1 MQALALKYRPKSF
14 EQLIGQDAVA
24 KSLAHALDS
33 DRLSHA
39 YLFSGLRGSG
49 KTSTARIFAKAL
61 LCDKGPTGK
70 PCEICDNCI
79 MANEGRHI
87 DIIEMDAASHRKIDD
102 IRELIE
108 QTKYH
113 PASARFKIFIIDEV
127 HMLTKEASNALLK
140 TLEEPPSYVKFILAT
155 TDPLKLPVTV
165 LSRTQHFRFKPI
177 AKSSVVAHLEQ
188 ILKTENIAYEEGAL
202 EILARS
208 GSGSLRDTLTLLDQA
223 IIFSRE
229 GITQRAIAD
238 MLGLLDPAKIG
249 EILDVVLRQDRA
261 GAIEIIKEVE
271 NYNAETIIDEMIANL
286 KDKFLRRD
294 AKFSLLMYE
303 RFFRILAGAKSML
316 AISPDNTYAISMM
329 IFMMM
334 EAVNLRE
341 IDELIEVGRSLD
353 RGEASSFAN
362 ERFSTEP
369 NFSGDGNF
377 KVGPSFAAG
386 SRAGIDSRASAS
398 STPNFIA
405 QDSAPNF
412 NQGAE
417 QGTDR
422 ILTPNGAAKAHGGD
436 PNTAAGSVATDKSN
450 GTSSSASKRGGALG
464 NAESAR
470 SLAARN
476 DAKSGAARQST
487 AVVAGAKTAKQDGAS
502 SAIKTGAQNEIY
514 ENFLAK
520 IYDRDYDL
528 GEKFSKC
535 VEFLKFERGTLY
547 LLSRA
552 QGQDRE
558 YLRKG
563 SRAINSVLKSLFG
576 ESAKIK
582 IEQGAPQNGDVPA
595 QSERD
600 QNSARGA
607 TATQS
612 KNFTQGAASESGAD
626 TMRPAN
632 STSRSSVNSAA
643 QNFTESPTSSS
654 VQDNPAA
661 TQAGER
667 DHRNLTGAQE
677 SEQSCAPKINSAANE
692 AQAAKLQTDATRNSE
707 QQNLE
712 KSVADSTTQNS
723 AQRNSTTNSNSQ
735 NSASNSKLQ
744 NSEISAGDDGG
755 EKDDLLRSTDPQ
767 NYAAKPRDTSRS
779 VRAAKAGLAELANG
793 AQDGKE
799 ILISEIN
806 RLFGEPTKITE

>member
-33 DRLSHA
+33 GRLSHA

-61 LCDKGPTGK
+61 LCDKGPAGK
-70 PCEICDNCI
+70 PCEICDNCVI
-79 MANEGRHI
+79 ANEGRHI

-177 AKSSVVAHLEQ
+177 AKSAVVAHLEQ
-188 ILKTENIAYEEGAL
+188 ILKTEKIAYEEGAL

-229 GITQRAIAD
+229 GITQHAIAD
-238 MLGLLDPAKIG
+238 MLGLLDPVKIG

-353 RGEASSFAN
+353 QGE
-362 ERFSTEP
+362 
-369 NFSGDGNF
+369 GY
-377 KVGPSFAAG
+377 PSA
-386 SRAGIDSRASAS
+386 
-398 STPNFIA
+398 STPNLNA
-405 QDSAPNF
+405 QSSAPNF
-412 NQGAE
+412 RSNSNQSANFAPNSEPGGAAFAPSE
-417 QGTDR
+417 ANGATSGVPSFTASAKRPANSAQ
-422 ILTPNGAAKAHGGD
+422 NFGAAKQSPDAGGKIK
-436 PNTAAGSVATDKSN
+436 PNAGSDAQAQNSN
-450 GTSSSASKRGGALG
+450 SS
-464 NAESAR
+464 
-470 SLAARN
+470 
-476 DAKSGAARQST
+476 
-487 AVVAGAKTAKQDGAS
+487 V
-502 SAIKTGAQNEIY
+502 KTGAQNEIY

-535 VEFLKFERGTLY
+535 VEFLKLERGTLY

-582 IEQGAPQNGDVPA
+582 IEQGAPQKQENSA
-595 QSERD
+595 
-600 QNSARGA
+600 QNSAE
-607 TATQS
+607 
-612 KNFTQGAASESGAD
+612 NF
-626 TMRPAN
+626 
-632 STSRSSVNSAA
+632 
-643 QNFTESPTSSS
+643 
-654 VQDNPAA
+654 
-661 TQAGER
+661 
-667 DHRNLTGAQE
+667 
-677 SEQSCAPKINSAANE
+677 APSNVDSAANGK
-692 AQAAKLQTDATRNSE
+692 AKDGAGSAAKPLENSSDTTSGAQNSDSGASKTANSE
-707 QQNLE
+707 QNE
-712 KSVADSTTQNS
+712 ISNGGENSKKNS
-723 AQRNSTTNSNSQ
+723 APKVAKPKENGD
-735 NSASNSKLQ
+735 
-744 NSEISAGDDGG
+744 NSES
-755 EKDDLLRSTDPQ
+755 EKQPPKDDLLRSTDPQ
-767 NYAAKPRDTSRS
+767 NYAAKPRDTSKS

-799 ILISEIN
+799 ILISEMN

>member
-33 DRLSHA
+33 GRLSHA

-70 PCEICDNCI
+70 PCEICDNCV

-177 AKSSVVAHLEQ
+177 AKSAVVAHLAQ

-353 RGEASSFAN
+353 QGIGAMGSFAN
-362 ERFSTEP
+362 DRFSAEP

-377 KVGPSFAAG
+377 KVDPSFAAG
-386 SRAGIDSRASAS
+386 SRADIDSRASAS

-436 PNTAAGSVATDKSN
+436 PNTVAGSVATDKSN
-450 GTSSSASKRGGALG
+450 GTSSDASKRSDTPGT
-464 NAESAR
+464 AESER

-487 AVVAGAKTAKQDGAS
+487 AVVAGAKMAKQDGAS
-502 SAIKTGAQNEIY
+502 SATETGAQNEIY

-576 ESAKIK
+576 ESAVIK
-582 IEQGAPQNGDVPA
+582 IEQSAPQNGDVPA

-600 QNSARGA
+600 RNSAHGA

-612 KNFTQGAASESGAD
+612 KNFTQGAASESGTD

-632 STSRSSVNSAA
+632 STSQSPVNSAS

-654 VQDNPAA
+654 MQENPAA
-661 TQAGER
+661 TQAGV
-667 DHRNLTGAQE
+667 QE
-677 SEQSCAPKINSAANE
+677 SEQSCAPQINSAANE
-692 AQAAKLQTDATRNSE
+692 AQAAKLQTDVTRNSE
-707 QQNLE
+707 QQNL
-712 KSVADSTTQNS
+712 KNSATQNS
-723 AQRNSTTNSNSQ
+723 EQRNSATNSNS
-735 NSASNSKLQ
+735 Q

-767 NYAAKPRDTSRS
+767 NYAAKPRDTSKS
-779 VRAAKAGLAELANG
+779 VCAAKAGLAELAND

-799 ILISEIN
+799 ILISEMN

>member
-33 DRLSHA
+33 GRLSHA

-70 PCEICDNCI
+70 PCEICDNCV

-177 AKSSVVAHLEQ
+177 AKSAVVAHLEQ

-353 RGEASSFAN
+353 QGESY
-362 ERFSTEP
+362 
-369 NFSGDGNF
+369 
-377 KVGPSFAAG
+377 
-386 SRAGIDSRASAS
+386 ASAS
-398 STPNFIA
+398 APNLNAQSSVPNFRA
-405 QDSAPNF
+405 NSNQSVAFAPNSEPG
-412 NQGAE
+412 GAAFAPSD
-417 QGTDR
+417 QSSATSGVPSFTASAKR
-422 ILTPNGAAKAHGGD
+422 PVNTAQNSGAGGAAKQSPDAGGEIKRG
-436 PNTAAGSVATDKSN
+436 AAAQAQN
-450 GTSSSASKRGGALG
+450 SSSY
-464 NAESAR
+464 
-470 SLAARN
+470 
-476 DAKSGAARQST
+476 
-487 AVVAGAKTAKQDGAS
+487 V
-502 SAIKTGAQNEIY
+502 KTGVQNEIY

-535 VEFLKFERGTLY
+535 IEFLKFERGTLY

-576 ESAKIK
+576 ESSAIK
-582 IEQGAPQNGDVPA
+582 IEQGAPQKQENFAPSGAENSTPS
-595 QSERD
+595 SED
-600 QNSARGA
+600 SAEKGKAKGATSSAEKPLENSSSTTSGAQNSKASASR
-607 TATQS
+607 TA
-612 KNFTQGAASESGAD
+612 
-626 TMRPAN
+626 
-632 STSRSSVNSAA
+632 
-643 QNFTESPTSSS
+643 
-654 VQDNPAA
+654 
-661 TQAGER
+661 
-667 DHRNLTGAQE
+667 
-677 SEQSCAPKINSAANE
+677 
-692 AQAAKLQTDATRNSE
+692 NSE
-707 QQNLE
+707 QDE
-712 KSVADSTTQNS
+712 I
-723 AQRNSTTNSNSQ
+723 SNGGE
-735 NSASNSKLQ
+735 
-744 NSEISAGDDGG
+744 NSEENFAPKEAKTQKNGASSEG
-755 EKDDLLRSTDPQ
+755 EKQPPKDDLLRSTDPQ
-767 NYAAKPRDTSRS
+767 NYAAKPRDTSKS

-799 ILISEIN
+799 ILISEMN

>member
-33 DRLSHA
+33 GRLSHA

-70 PCEICDNCI
+70 PCELCDNCV

-177 AKSSVVAHLEQ
+177 AKSAVVAHLEQ

-229 GITQRAIAD
+229 GITERAIAD

-353 RGEASSFAN
+353 QGE
-362 ERFSTEP
+362 
-369 NFSGDGNF
+369 GY
-377 KVGPSFAAG
+377 PS
-386 SRAGIDSRASAS
+386 ASA
-398 STPNFIA
+398 PNLNA
-405 QDSAPNF
+405 QNSAPNF
-412 NQGAE
+412 RSNFNQSATFVPNSEPDGATFTSSD
-417 QGTDR
+417 QGSATSEVPSFTASAKR
-422 ILTPNGAAKAHGGD
+422 PASPAQNFGAAKQSTDASD
-436 PNTAAGSVATDKSN
+436 EIKPNAGSDAQTKN
-450 GTSSSASKRGGALG
+450 SSPSA
-464 NAESAR
+464 
-470 SLAARN
+470 
-476 DAKSGAARQST
+476 
-487 AVVAGAKTAKQDGAS
+487 
-502 SAIKTGAQNEIY
+502 KTGAQNEIY

-582 IEQGAPQNGDVPA
+582 IEQDAPQK
-595 QSERD
+595 
-600 QNSARGA
+600 QNSAENSAENSAPSSVDGVAKDA
-607 TATQS
+607 TSSAEKPLENSSGTTSSAQNS
-612 KNFTQGAASESGAD
+612 DSGASK
-626 TMRPAN
+626 TA
-632 STSRSSVNSAA
+632 
-643 QNFTESPTSSS
+643 
-654 VQDNPAA
+654 
-661 TQAGER
+661 
-667 DHRNLTGAQE
+667 
-677 SEQSCAPKINSAANE
+677 
-692 AQAAKLQTDATRNSE
+692 NSE
-707 QQNLE
+707 QNE
-712 KSVADSTTQNS
+712 ISNGGENSEENS
-723 AQRNSTTNSNSQ
+723 APKAAKPQKNG
-735 NSASNSKLQ
+735 AS
-744 NSEISAGDDGG
+744 G
-755 EKDDLLRSTDPQ
+755 EGEKQPPKDDLLRSTDPQ
-767 NYAAKPRDTSRS
+767 NYAAKLRDTSKS

-799 ILISEIN
+799 ILISEMN

>member
-33 DRLSHA
+33 GRLSHA

-70 PCEICDNCI
+70 PCEVCDNCV

-177 AKSSVVAHLEQ
+177 AKSAVVAHLAQ

-229 GITQRAIAD
+229 GITERAIAD

-353 RGEASSFAN
+353 QGE
-362 ERFSTEP
+362 
-369 NFSGDGNF
+369 GH
-377 KVGPSFAAG
+377 
-386 SRAGIDSRASAS
+386 ASAS
-398 STPNFIA
+398 APNLNA
-405 QDSAPNF
+405 QGSAPNF
-412 NQGAE
+412 RPNSNQSAGFAPNSEPGGATFASSD
-417 QGTDR
+417 QGSATSGVPS
-422 ILTPNGAAKAHGGD
+422 LTTSAKRPASPAQNFGAAKQSPD
-436 PNTAAGSVATDKSN
+436 AGSEIKPSAAAQTKN
-450 GTSSSASKRGGALG
+450 SSPS
-464 NAESAR
+464 
-470 SLAARN
+470 
-476 DAKSGAARQST
+476 
-487 AVVAGAKTAKQDGAS
+487 V
-502 SAIKTGAQNEIY
+502 KTGAQNEIY

-576 ESAKIK
+576 ESAAIK
-582 IEQGAPQNGDVPA
+582 IEQGAPQNGDDPA

-600 QNSARGA
+600 RNSAGGT

-612 KNFTQGAASESGAD
+612 KNSTQGATSESSAN
-626 TMRPAN
+626 TARPRN
-632 STSRSSVNSAA
+632 STSQSPVNSAS

-654 VQDNPAA
+654 MQGNPES
-661 TQAGER
+661 TQTGEQ
-667 DHRNLTGAQE
+667 DHRNLTGVQE
-677 SEQSCAPKINSAANE
+677 SEQSCAPQINSAANE
-692 AQAAKLQTDATRNSE
+692 AQAAKLQTDAARNSE
-707 QQNLE
+707 QQNS
-712 KSVADSTTQNS
+712 KNSTTQNS
-723 AQRNSTTNSNSQ
+723 AQRNSATNSNSQ

-744 NSEISAGDDGG
+744 NSEISSGDDGG

-767 NYAAKPRDTSRS
+767 NYAAKPRDTSKS

-799 ILISEIN
+799 ILISEMN

>member
-33 DRLSHA
+33 GRLSHA

-70 PCEICDNCI
+70 PCEICDNCV

-177 AKSSVVAHLEQ
+177 AKSAVVAHLEQ

-229 GITQRAIAD
+229 GITERAIAD

-249 EILDVVLRQDRA
+249 EILDVVLHQDRA

-353 RGEASSFAN
+353 QGE
-362 ERFSTEP
+362 
-369 NFSGDGNF
+369 GY
-377 KVGPSFAAG
+377 
-386 SRAGIDSRASAS
+386 ASAS
-398 STPNFIA
+398 APNLNA
-405 QDSAPNF
+405 QSSALNFRSNSKQSATFAPNSEPGGATFASSEADSATSGVPSF
-412 NQGAE
+412 
-417 QGTDR
+417 
-422 ILTPNGAAKAHGGD
+422 
-436 PNTAAGSVATDKSN
+436 TASTKRLVSSVQN
-450 GTSSSASKRGGALG
+450 
-464 NAESAR
+464 
-470 SLAARN
+470 
-476 DAKSGAARQST
+476 SG
-487 AVVAGAKTAKQDGAS
+487 TAKQSSDAGGEIKLGAGLAQTQNS
-502 SAIKTGAQNEIY
+502 SSSVKTGAQNEIY

-535 VEFLKFERGTLY
+535 VEFLKFERSTLY

-576 ESAKIK
+576 EGAAIK
-582 IEQGAPQNGDVPA
+582 IEQSAPQNGDDPT

-600 QNSARGA
+600 RNSAGGT

-612 KNFTQGAASESGAD
+612 KDSTQGATSESSAD
-626 TMRPAN
+626 TARPAN
-632 STSRSSVNSAA
+632 STSQSPANSTA

-654 VQDNPAA
+654 VQENPKS
-661 TQAGER
+661 TQAGEQ

-677 SEQSCAPKINSAANE
+677 GEQSCAPQINSAANE
-692 AQAAKLQTDATRNSE
+692 AQAAKLQTDAGRNSE
-707 QQNLE
+707 QQNS
-712 KSVADSTTQNS
+712 KNSTTQNS
-723 AQRNSTTNSNSQ
+723 AQRNSAQRNSAQRNSATNSNSQ

-744 NSEISAGDDGG
+744 NSEISSGDDGG

-767 NYAAKPRDTSRS
+767 NYAAKPRDTSKS

-799 ILISEIN
+799 ILISEMN

>member
-24 KSLAHALDS
+24 TSLAHALDS
-33 DRLSHA
+33 GRLSHA

-70 PCEICDNCI
+70 PCEICDNCV

-177 AKSSVVAHLEQ
+177 AKSAVVAHLEQ

-229 GITQRAIAD
+229 GITERAIAD
-238 MLGLLDPAKIG
+238 MLGLLNPAKIG

-341 IDELIEVGRSLD
+341 IDELIEVGKSLD
-353 RGEASSFAN
+353 QGE
-362 ERFSTEP
+362 
-369 NFSGDGNF
+369 GY
-377 KVGPSFAAG
+377 PS
-386 SRAGIDSRASAS
+386 ASA
-398 STPNFIA
+398 PNLNA
-405 QDSAPNF
+405 QNSAPNF
-412 NQGAE
+412 RSNSKQSANFAPNSEPDGATFTSSDQGSATS
-417 QGTDR
+417 GVPSFTASAKR
-422 ILTPNGAAKAHGGD
+422 PANSGAGGAAKQSHDANDEIKPG
-436 PNTAAGSVATDKSN
+436 AGVAQAQNSSYSV
-450 GTSSSASKRGGALG
+450 
-464 NAESAR
+464 
-470 SLAARN
+470 
-476 DAKSGAARQST
+476 
-487 AVVAGAKTAKQDGAS
+487 
-502 SAIKTGAQNEIY
+502 KTGAQNEIY

-535 VEFLKFERGTLY
+535 VEFLKIERGTLY

-576 ESAKIK
+576 ESASIK
-582 IEQGAPQNGDVPA
+582 IEQGAPQKQENFAPSGA
-595 QSERD
+595 E
-600 QNSARGA
+600 NSAPS
-607 TATQS
+607 S
-612 KNFTQGAASESGAD
+612 KD
-626 TMRPAN
+626 
-632 STSRSSVNSAA
+632 
-643 QNFTESPTSSS
+643 
-654 VQDNPAA
+654 
-661 TQAGER
+661 
-667 DHRNLTGAQE
+667 
-677 SEQSCAPKINSAANE
+677 SAANGKAKDGAGSATKPLE
-692 AQAAKLQTDATRNSE
+692 NSSDTTSGAQNSEVGASGAANSE
-707 QQNLE
+707 QDEISNGGE
-712 KSVADSTTQNS
+712 NSEDNS
-723 AQRNSTTNSNSQ
+723 APKAAKPQKNG
-735 NSASNSKLQ
+735 AS
-744 NSEISAGDDGG
+744 G
-755 EKDDLLRSTDPQ
+755 EGEKQPPKDDLLRSTDPQ
-767 NYAAKPRDTSRS
+767 NYAAKPRDTSKS

-799 ILISEIN
+799 ILISEMN

>member
-33 DRLSHA
+33 GRLSHA

-70 PCEICDNCI
+70 PCEVCDNCV

-177 AKSSVVAHLEQ
+177 AKSAVVAHLEQ

-353 RGEASSFAN
+353 QGE
-362 ERFSTEP
+362 
-369 NFSGDGNF
+369 GY
-377 KVGPSFAAG
+377 
-386 SRAGIDSRASAS
+386 ASAS
-398 STPNFIA
+398 APNLNA
-405 QDSAPNF
+405 QSSAPNF
-412 NQGAE
+412 RSNSNQSANFVSNSEPDGAAFAPSNQGSATSGVPSFTASAKRPASPA
-417 QGTDR
+417 Q
-422 ILTPNGAAKAHGGD
+422 NFGAAKQSPDAGGEIK
-436 PNTAAGSVATDKSN
+436 PSAPAQAQNSN
-450 GTSSSASKRGGALG
+450 SSAK
-464 NAESAR
+464 
-470 SLAARN
+470 
-476 DAKSGAARQST
+476 
-487 AVVAGAKTAKQDGAS
+487 AS
-502 SAIKTGAQNEIY
+502 AQNEIY

-582 IEQGAPQNGDVPA
+582 IEQSAPQK
-595 QSERD
+595 
-600 QNSARGA
+600 QNSAQNSAENSAPSSVDSAAKDGA
-607 TATQS
+607 GSAEKPLENSSDTT
-612 KNFTQGAASESGAD
+612 SGAQ
-626 TMRPAN
+626 N
-632 STSRSSVNSAA
+632 SETGAINA
-643 QNFTESPTSSS
+643 ESS
-654 VQDNPAA
+654 VQDEISNGGENSEENSAPKAA
-661 TQAGER
+661 KPQK
-667 DHRNLTGAQE
+667 NGASGE
-677 SEQSCAPKINSAANE
+677 SEKQPP
-692 AQAAKLQTDATRNSE
+692 
-707 QQNLE
+707 
-712 KSVADSTTQNS
+712 
-723 AQRNSTTNSNSQ
+723 
-735 NSASNSKLQ
+735 
-744 NSEISAGDDGG
+744 
-755 EKDDLLRSTDPQ
+755 KDDLLRSTDPQ
-767 NYAAKPRDTSRS
+767 NYAAKLRDTSKS

-799 ILISEIN
+799 ILISEMN

>member
-24 KSLAHALDS
+24 TSLAHALDS
-33 DRLSHA
+33 GRLSHA

-70 PCEICDNCI
+70 PCEICDNCV

-177 AKSSVVAHLEQ
+177 AKSAVVAHLAQ

-353 RGEASSFAN
+353 QGEGYAF
-362 ERFSTEP
+362 
-369 NFSGDGNF
+369 
-377 KVGPSFAAG
+377 
-386 SRAGIDSRASAS
+386 ASA
-398 STPNFIA
+398 PNLNA
-405 QDSAPNF
+405 QSSAPNF
-412 NQGAE
+412 RSNSNQSASFAPNSEPDSTAFVPSDRGSATSGVPSFTASAKRPASSAQNSGA
-417 QGTDR
+417 G
-422 ILTPNGAAKAHGGD
+422 GAAKQSPDAGGEIK
-436 PNTAAGSVATDKSN
+436 PCAAAQAQNSN
-450 GTSSSASKRGGALG
+450 SF
-464 NAESAR
+464 
-470 SLAARN
+470 
-476 DAKSGAARQST
+476 
-487 AVVAGAKTAKQDGAS
+487 
-502 SAIKTGAQNEIY
+502 IKTGAQNEIY

-535 VEFLKFERGTLY
+535 VEFLKLERGTLY
-547 LLSRA
+547 LLSHA

-576 ESAKIK
+576 ESAAIK
-582 IEQGAPQNGDVPA
+582 IEQGTPQNGDDPT

-600 QNSARGA
+600 RNSARDV

-626 TMRPAN
+626 TARPRNSTSQSPAN
-632 STSRSSVNSAA
+632 SAS

-654 VQDNPAA
+654 MQDNPES
-661 TQAGER
+661 TQAGV
-667 DHRNLTGAQE
+667 QE
-677 SEQSCAPKINSAANE
+677 SEQSCAPQINSAANE
-692 AQAAKLQTDATRNSE
+692 AQAAKLQTDAVRNSK
-707 QQNLE
+707 QQNL
-712 KSVADSTTQNS
+712 KNSTMQNS
-723 AQRNSTTNSNSQ
+723 AQRNSATNSNSQ

-744 NSEISAGDDGG
+744 NSEISSGDDGG

-767 NYAAKPRDTSRS
+767 NYAAKPRDASKS
-779 VRAAKAGLAELANG
+779 VRATKAGLAELANG

>member
-33 DRLSHA
+33 GRLSHA

-70 PCEICDNCI
+70 PCEVCDNCV

-177 AKSSVVAHLEQ
+177 AKSAVVAHLEQ

-229 GITQRAIAD
+229 GITQHAIAD
-238 MLGLLDPAKIG
+238 MLGLLDPVKIG

-353 RGEASSFAN
+353 QGE
-362 ERFSTEP
+362 
-369 NFSGDGNF
+369 GY
-377 KVGPSFAAG
+377 
-386 SRAGIDSRASAS
+386 ASAS
-398 STPNFIA
+398 APNLNA
-405 QDSAPNF
+405 QSSAPNF
-412 NQGAE
+412 RSNSNQSAAFAPNSEPDGATFAPSE
-417 QGTDR
+417 AD
-422 ILTPNGAAKAHGGD
+422 
-436 PNTAAGSVATDKSN
+436 SAT
-450 GTSSSASKRGGALG
+450 
-464 NAESAR
+464 
-470 SLAARN
+470 
-476 DAKSGAARQST
+476 SGVPSFT
-487 AVVAGAKTAKQDGAS
+487 AGAKRPANSAQNFGASAAAKQGLDIGSEIKRGAS
-502 SAIKTGAQNEIY
+502 GVAAQNSSPSAKTGAQNEIY

-576 ESAKIK
+576 ESAAIK
-582 IEQGAPQNGDVPA
+582 IEQGAPQNGDDPA

-600 QNSARGA
+600 RNSAGGT

-612 KNFTQGAASESGAD
+612 KNFTQGAASESSAD
-626 TMRPAN
+626 TTRPAN
-632 STSRSSVNSAA
+632 SASQSPVNSAA

-654 VQDNPAA
+654 VQDNPES
-661 TQAGER
+661 TQEGEQ

-677 SEQSCAPKINSAANE
+677 SEQSCAPQINSTADE
-692 AQAAKLQTDATRNSE
+692 AQAAKLQTDAARNSE
-707 QQNLE
+707 RQNLE
-712 KSVADSTTQNS
+712 KSVADSTAQNS
-723 AQRNSTTNSNSQ
+723 AQRNSAMNSNSQ

-767 NYAAKPRDTSRS
+767 NYAAKPRDTSKS
-779 VRAAKAGLAELANG
+779 VRAAKAGLAELAND

-799 ILISEIN
+799 ILISEMN

>member
-14 EQLIGQDAVA
+14 DQLIGQDAVA

-33 DRLSHA
+33 GRLSHA

-61 LCDKGPTGK
+61 LCDKGPAGK
-70 PCEICDNCI
+70 PCEVCDNCV

-177 AKSSVVAHLEQ
+177 AKSAVVAHLEQ

-353 RGEASSFAN
+353 QGE
-362 ERFSTEP
+362 
-369 NFSGDGNF
+369 GY
-377 KVGPSFAAG
+377 PSA
-386 SRAGIDSRASAS
+386 
-398 STPNFIA
+398 STPNLNA
-405 QDSAPNF
+405 QSSAPNF
-412 NQGAE
+412 RSNSNQSTAFAPSEANSATSGVPSFTASAKRPASPA
-417 QGTDR
+417 Q
-422 ILTPNGAAKAHGGD
+422 NSGAAKQGPDASGEIK
-436 PNTAAGSVATDKSN
+436 PSAAAQTKNSSPSV
-450 GTSSSASKRGGALG
+450 
-464 NAESAR
+464 
-470 SLAARN
+470 
-476 DAKSGAARQST
+476 
-487 AVVAGAKTAKQDGAS
+487 
-502 SAIKTGAQNEIY
+502 KTGAQNEIY

-576 ESAKIK
+576 ESAAIK
-582 IEQGAPQNGDVPA
+582 IEQGAPQKQENFTPSGAENSAPS
-595 QSERD
+595 SED
-600 QNSARGA
+600 SAEKGKAKDATSSAEKPLENSSVTTSGAQNSEVGA
-607 TATQS
+607 SRA
-612 KNFTQGAASESGAD
+612 
-626 TMRPAN
+626 AN
-632 STSRSSVNSAA
+632 STQDEISNDGKNSEENSA
-643 QNFTESPTSSS
+643 PK
-654 VQDNPAA
+654 AA
-661 TQAGER
+661 KSKK
-667 DHRNLTGAQE
+667 NGASGE
-677 SEQSCAPKINSAANE
+677 SEKQPP
-692 AQAAKLQTDATRNSE
+692 
-707 QQNLE
+707 
-712 KSVADSTTQNS
+712 
-723 AQRNSTTNSNSQ
+723 
-735 NSASNSKLQ
+735 
-744 NSEISAGDDGG
+744 
-755 EKDDLLRSTDPQ
+755 KDDLLRSTDPQ
-767 NYAAKPRDTSRS
+767 NYAAKPRDTSKS
-779 VRAAKAGLAELANG
+779 VRTAKAGLAELANG

-799 ILISEIN
+799 ILISEMN

>member
-33 DRLSHA
+33 GRLSHA

-70 PCEICDNCI
+70 PCEVCDNCV

-177 AKSSVVAHLEQ
+177 AKSAVVAHLEQ

-229 GITQRAIAD
+229 GITERAIAD

-353 RGEASSFAN
+353 QGE
-362 ERFSTEP
+362 
-369 NFSGDGNF
+369 DY
-377 KVGPSFAAG
+377 
-386 SRAGIDSRASAS
+386 ASAS
-398 STPNFIA
+398 TPNLNA
-405 QDSAPNF
+405 QSSAPNF
-412 NQGAE
+412 RSNSNQSASFA
-417 QGTDR
+417 
-422 ILTPNGAAKAHGGD
+422 PNSEPGGAAFA
-436 PNTAAGSVATDKSN
+436 PSEANSAT
-450 GTSSSASKRGGALG
+450 
-464 NAESAR
+464 
-470 SLAARN
+470 
-476 DAKSGAARQST
+476 SGVPSFT
-487 AVVAGAKTAKQDGAS
+487 AGAKRPAS
-502 SAIKTGAQNEIY
+502 SVQNFGATKQSPDASSEIKPGATAQAQNSSSSVKTGAQNEIY

-576 ESAKIK
+576 EGAAIK
-582 IEQGAPQNGDVPA
+582 IEQGTLQNGDDPA

-612 KNFTQGAASESGAD
+612 KNSTQGAAFESGAD
-626 TMRPAN
+626 TARPRN
-632 STSRSSVNSAA
+632 STSQSPANPTA
-643 QNFTESPTSSS
+643 QNFTESSALSS
-654 VQDNPAA
+654 VQENPES
-661 TQAGER
+661 TQ
-667 DHRNLTGAQE
+667 TG
-677 SEQSCAPKINSAANE
+677 EQSCAPQINSAVDE
-692 AQAAKLQTDATRNSE
+692 AEAAKLQTDTARNSE

-712 KSVADSTTQNS
+712 KSVADSTAQNS
-723 AQRNSTTNSNSQ
+723 AERNSAMNSNSQ

-744 NSEISAGDDGG
+744 NSKISTGNGDG

-767 NYAAKPRDTSRS
+767 NYAAKPRDTSKS

-799 ILISEIN
+799 ILISEMN

>member
-33 DRLSHA
+33 GRLSHA

-70 PCEICDNCI
+70 PCEICDNCV

-177 AKSSVVAHLEQ
+177 AKSAVVAHLEQ

-229 GITQRAIAD
+229 GITERAIAD

-316 AISPDNTYAISMM
+316 AISPDNTYAISMI

-353 RGEASSFAN
+353 QGE
-362 ERFSTEP
+362 
-369 NFSGDGNF
+369 GY
-377 KVGPSFAAG
+377 PS
-386 SRAGIDSRASAS
+386 ASA
-398 STPNFIA
+398 PNLNA
-405 QDSAPNF
+405 QSSAPNF
-412 NQGAE
+412 RSNSNQSATFAPNSEPGGAAFASSNQG
-417 QGTDR
+417 
-422 ILTPNGAAKAHGGD
+422 
-436 PNTAAGSVATDKSN
+436 SAT
-450 GTSSSASKRGGALG
+450 
-464 NAESAR
+464 
-470 SLAARN
+470 
-476 DAKSGAARQST
+476 SGVPSFT
-487 AVVAGAKTAKQDGAS
+487 AGAKRPASSVQNSSAGGTAKQSPDAS
-502 SAIKTGAQNEIY
+502 SEIKPGATAQAQNSNSSAQTSAQNEIY

-576 ESAKIK
+576 ESAAIK
-582 IEQGAPQNGDVPA
+582 IEQGAPQNGDDPA
-595 QSERD
+595 QSKRD
-600 QNSARGA
+600 RNSARGA

-612 KNFTQGAASESGAD
+612 KNSTKGATFESGAD

-632 STSRSSVNSAA
+632 STSQSPANSMA
-643 QNFTESPTSSS
+643 QNFTESSISSS
-654 VQDNPAA
+654 VQDNPES
-661 TQAGER
+661 TQA
-667 DHRNLTGAQE
+667 
-677 SEQSCAPKINSAANE
+677 SKQSCAPQINSAADE
-692 AQAAKLQTDATRNSE
+692 AQAAKLQTDAARNSE
-707 QQNLE
+707 RQNLE
-712 KSVADSTTQNS
+712 KSVADSTAQNS
-723 AQRNSTTNSNSQ
+723 AQRNSAMNSNSQ

-744 NSEISAGDDGG
+744 NSEISAEDDGG

-767 NYAAKPRDTSRS
+767 NYAAKPRDTSKS

>member
-33 DRLSHA
+33 SRLSHA

-70 PCEICDNCI
+70 PCEICDNCV

-177 AKSSVVAHLEQ
+177 AKSAVVAHLEQ

-229 GITQRAIAD
+229 GITERAIAD

-271 NYNAETIIDEMIANL
+271 NYNAETIIDETIANL

-353 RGEASSFAN
+353 QGE
-362 ERFSTEP
+362 
-369 NFSGDGNF
+369 GY
-377 KVGPSFAAG
+377 
-386 SRAGIDSRASAS
+386 ASAS
-398 STPNFIA
+398 APNLNA
-405 QDSAPNF
+405 QSSAPNF
-412 NQGAE
+412 RSNSNQSAAFAPNSESG
-417 QGTDR
+417 GTTFAPSEAGSATSGVPSFTTSAKR
-422 ILTPNGAAKAHGGD
+422 PASPAQNFGAAKQSPD
-436 PNTAAGSVATDKSN
+436 AGS
-450 GTSSSASKRGGALG
+450 
-464 NAESAR
+464 EI
-470 SLAARN
+470 
-476 DAKSGAARQST
+476 
-487 AVVAGAKTAKQDGAS
+487 KQGAS
-502 SAIKTGAQNEIY
+502 AAQAQNSNSSVKTGAQNEIY

-582 IEQGAPQNGDVPA
+582 IEQSAPQKQENFAPSGAENSAPSSKDSAAKDAASSAEKPLENSSDTTSGA
-595 QSERD
+595 
-600 QNSARGA
+600 QNSETGA
-607 TATQS
+607 INA
-612 KNFTQGAASESGAD
+612 E
-626 TMRPAN
+626 
-632 STSRSSVNSAA
+632 
-643 QNFTESPTSSS
+643 SS
-654 VQDNPAA
+654 VQDEISNG
-661 TQAGER
+661 GE
-667 DHRNLTGAQE
+667 N
-677 SEQSCAPKINSAANE
+677 SEENSAPK
-692 AQAAKLQTDATRNSE
+692 AAKPQKNGDNSE
-707 QQNLE
+707 GE
-712 KSVADSTTQNS
+712 KQPP
-723 AQRNSTTNSNSQ
+723 
-735 NSASNSKLQ
+735 
-744 NSEISAGDDGG
+744 
-755 EKDDLLRSTDPQ
+755 KDDLLRSTDPQ
-767 NYAAKPRDTSRS
+767 NYAAKPRDTSKS

-799 ILISEIN
+799 ILISEMN

>member
-33 DRLSHA
+33 GRLSHA

-177 AKSSVVAHLEQ
+177 AKSAVVAHLEQ

-229 GITQRAIAD
+229 GITERAIAD
-238 MLGLLDPAKIG
+238 MLGLLNPAKIG

-341 IDELIEVGRSLD
+341 IDELIEVGKSLD
-353 RGEASSFAN
+353 QGE
-362 ERFSTEP
+362 
-369 NFSGDGNF
+369 GY
-377 KVGPSFAAG
+377 PS
-386 SRAGIDSRASAS
+386 ASA
-398 STPNFIA
+398 PNLNA
-405 QDSAPNF
+405 QNSAPNF
-412 NQGAE
+412 RSNSKQSANFAPNSEPDGATFTSSDQGSATS
-417 QGTDR
+417 GVPSFTASAKR
-422 ILTPNGAAKAHGGD
+422 PANSGAGGAAKQSHDANDEIKPG
-436 PNTAAGSVATDKSN
+436 AGVAQAQNSSYSV
-450 GTSSSASKRGGALG
+450 
-464 NAESAR
+464 
-470 SLAARN
+470 
-476 DAKSGAARQST
+476 
-487 AVVAGAKTAKQDGAS
+487 
-502 SAIKTGAQNEIY
+502 KTGAQNEIY

-535 VEFLKFERGTLY
+535 VEFLKIERGTLY

-576 ESAKIK
+576 ESASIK
-582 IEQGAPQNGDVPA
+582 IEQGAPQKQENFAPSGA
-595 QSERD
+595 E
-600 QNSARGA
+600 NSAPS
-607 TATQS
+607 S
-612 KNFTQGAASESGAD
+612 KD
-626 TMRPAN
+626 
-632 STSRSSVNSAA
+632 
-643 QNFTESPTSSS
+643 
-654 VQDNPAA
+654 
-661 TQAGER
+661 
-667 DHRNLTGAQE
+667 
-677 SEQSCAPKINSAANE
+677 SAANGKAKDGAGSATKPLE
-692 AQAAKLQTDATRNSE
+692 NSSDTTSGAQNSEVGASGAANSE
-707 QQNLE
+707 QDEISNGGE
-712 KSVADSTTQNS
+712 NSEDNS
-723 AQRNSTTNSNSQ
+723 APKAAKPQKNG
-735 NSASNSKLQ
+735 AS
-744 NSEISAGDDGG
+744 G
-755 EKDDLLRSTDPQ
+755 EGEKQPPKDDLLRSTDPQ
-767 NYAAKPRDTSRS
+767 NYAAKPRDTSKS

-799 ILISEIN
+799 ILISEMN

>member
-33 DRLSHA
+33 GRLSHA

-61 LCDKGPTGK
+61 LCDEGPTGK
-70 PCEICDNCI
+70 PCEICDNCV

-177 AKSSVVAHLEQ
+177 AKSAVVAHLEQ

-238 MLGLLDPAKIG
+238 MLGLLDPTKIG

-316 AISPDNTYAISMM
+316 AIGPDNTYAISMM

-353 RGEASSFAN
+353 QGE
-362 ERFSTEP
+362 
-369 NFSGDGNF
+369 GY
-377 KVGPSFAAG
+377 PS
-386 SRAGIDSRASAS
+386 ASA
-398 STPNFIA
+398 PNLNA
-405 QDSAPNF
+405 QSSAPNF
-412 NQGAE
+412 RSNSNQSATFAPNSEPGGATFSPSG
-417 QGTDR
+417 Q
-422 ILTPNGAAKAHGGD
+422 
-436 PNTAAGSVATDKSN
+436 
-450 GTSSSASKRGGALG
+450 SSAT
-464 NAESAR
+464 
-470 SLAARN
+470 
-476 DAKSGAARQST
+476 SGVPSFT
-487 AVVAGAKTAKQDGAS
+487 AGAKRPASSVQNSSAGGTAKQSPDAS
-502 SAIKTGAQNEIY
+502 SEIKPGATAQAQNSNSSIKTGAQNEIY

-535 VEFLKFERGTLY
+535 VEFLKFECGTLY

-582 IEQGAPQNGDVPA
+582 IEQSAPQNGDDPA
-595 QSERD
+595 QSKRD
-600 QNSARGA
+600 RNSARGA

-612 KNFTQGAASESGAD
+612 KNSTKGATSESGAD
-626 TMRPAN
+626 TARPRN
-632 STSRSSVNSAA
+632 STSQSHVNSAS
-643 QNFTESPTSSS
+643 QNFTESSISSS
-654 VQDNPAA
+654 VQENPES
-661 TQAGER
+661 TQASEQ
-667 DHRNLTGAQE
+667 DHRNLTGAQA
-677 SEQSCAPKINSAANE
+677 SEQSCAPQINSAADE
-692 AQAAKLQTDATRNSE
+692 AQAAKLQTDAARNSE
-707 QQNLE
+707 RQNLE
-712 KSVADSTTQNS
+712 KSVADSTAQNS
-723 AQRNSTTNSNSQ
+723 AERNSAMNSNSQ

-744 NSEISAGDDGG
+744 NSEISTGDDGG

-767 NYAAKPRDTSRS
+767 NYAAKPRDTSKS

>member
-24 KSLAHALDS
+24 TSLAHALDS
-33 DRLSHA
+33 GRLSHA

-70 PCEICDNCI
+70 PCEICDNCV

-177 AKSSVVAHLEQ
+177 AKSAVVAHLAQ

-261 GAIEIIKEVE
+261 GAIEIIKEIE

-303 RFFRILAGAKSML
+303 RFFRILAGAKNML

-353 RGEASSFAN
+353 QGE
-362 ERFSTEP
+362 
-369 NFSGDGNF
+369 GY
-377 KVGPSFAAG
+377 
-386 SRAGIDSRASAS
+386 ASAS
-398 STPNFIA
+398 APNLNA
-405 QDSAPNF
+405 QSYAPNF
-412 NQGAE
+412 RSNSNQSAAFAPNNEPGGATFAPSNQGSATS
-417 QGTDR
+417 GV
-422 ILTPNGAAKAHGGD
+422 PNFTAGAKRPANSAQNFGAAKQSPDAGGEIKRGASGV
-436 PNTAAGSVATDKSN
+436 AAQN
-450 GTSSSASKRGGALG
+450 SSSS
-464 NAESAR
+464 
-470 SLAARN
+470 
-476 DAKSGAARQST
+476 
-487 AVVAGAKTAKQDGAS
+487 V
-502 SAIKTGAQNEIY
+502 KTGAQNEIY
-514 ENFLAK
+514 ENFLTK

-582 IEQGAPQNGDVPA
+582 IEQDAPQK
-595 QSERD
+595 
-600 QNSARGA
+600 QNSAENSAENSAPSSVDSAAKDGA
-607 TATQS
+607 GSAEKPLENSSDAQNS
-612 KNFTQGAASESGAD
+612 DSGASK
-626 TMRPAN
+626 TA
-632 STSRSSVNSAA
+632 
-643 QNFTESPTSSS
+643 
-654 VQDNPAA
+654 
-661 TQAGER
+661 
-667 DHRNLTGAQE
+667 
-677 SEQSCAPKINSAANE
+677 
-692 AQAAKLQTDATRNSE
+692 NSE
-707 QQNLE
+707 QNE
-712 KSVADSTTQNS
+712 ISSGGENSEENS
-723 AQRNSTTNSNSQ
+723 APKAAKPQKNG
-735 NSASNSKLQ
+735 AS
-744 NSEISAGDDGG
+744 G
-755 EKDDLLRSTDPQ
+755 EGEKQPPKDDLLRSTDPQ
-767 NYAAKPRDTSRS
+767 NYAAKLRDTSKS

-799 ILISEIN
+799 ILISEMN

>member
-14 EQLIGQDAVA
+14 EQLIGQDAIA
-24 KSLAHALDS
+24 TSLAHALDS
-33 DRLSHA
+33 GRLSHA

-61 LCDKGPTGK
+61 LCDEGPTGK
-70 PCEICDNCI
+70 PCEVCDNCV

-177 AKSSVVAHLEQ
+177 AKSAVVAHLEQ

-229 GITQRAIAD
+229 GITQHAIAD
-238 MLGLLDPAKIG
+238 MLGLLDPVKIG

-316 AISPDNTYAISMM
+316 AISPDNTYTISMM

-353 RGEASSFAN
+353 QGE
-362 ERFSTEP
+362 
-369 NFSGDGNF
+369 GY
-377 KVGPSFAAG
+377 
-386 SRAGIDSRASAS
+386 ASAS
-398 STPNFIA
+398 APNLNA
-405 QDSAPNF
+405 QSSAPNF
-412 NQGAE
+412 RSNSNQSASFAPNNEPGGAAFAPSD
-417 QGTDR
+417 QSSATSGAPSFTASAKR
-422 ILTPNGAAKAHGGD
+422 PASSAQNSGAAKQSPDAGGEIKPD
-436 PNTAAGSVATDKSN
+436 AAAQAQNSN
-450 GTSSSASKRGGALG
+450 SSGQTS
-464 NAESAR
+464 
-470 SLAARN
+470 
-476 DAKSGAARQST
+476 
-487 AVVAGAKTAKQDGAS
+487 
-502 SAIKTGAQNEIY
+502 AQNEIY

-576 ESAKIK
+576 ENAKIK
-582 IEQGAPQNGDVPA
+582 IEQSAPQNGDDPA
-595 QSERD
+595 QSKRD
-600 QNSARGA
+600 RNSTRGA

-612 KNFTQGAASESGAD
+612 KNSTKGAASESGAD
-626 TMRPAN
+626 TARPAN
-632 STSRSSVNSAA
+632 STSQSPVNSAS

-654 VQDNPAA
+654 MQDNPES
-661 TQAGER
+661 TQAGE
-667 DHRNLTGAQE
+667 QE
-677 SEQSCAPKINSAANE
+677 SEQSCAPQINSAANE
-692 AQAAKLQTDATRNSE
+692 AQAAKLQTDAARNSK

-712 KSVADSTTQNS
+712 KSVADSTAQNS

-735 NSASNSKLQ
+735 NFASNSKLQ
-744 NSEISAGDDGG
+744 NSEISAGDDDGG
-755 EKDDLLRSTDPQ
+755 KDDLLRSTDPQ
-767 NYAAKPRDTSRS
+767 NYAAKPRDTSKS

>member
-33 DRLSHA
+33 GRLSHA

-70 PCEICDNCI
+70 PCEICDNCV

-177 AKSSVVAHLEQ
+177 AKSAVVAHLAQ
-188 ILKTENIAYEEGAL
+188 ILKTEDIAYEEGAL

-294 AKFSLLMYE
+294 AKFNLLMYE

-353 RGEASSFAN
+353 QGE
-362 ERFSTEP
+362 
-369 NFSGDGNF
+369 GY
-377 KVGPSFAAG
+377 
-386 SRAGIDSRASAS
+386 ASAS
-398 STPNFIA
+398 APNLNA
-405 QDSAPNF
+405 QNSAPNF
-412 NQGAE
+412 RSNSKQSAAFASNSEPGGAAFAPSDQGSATSGVPSFTASAKRPASPA
-417 QGTDR
+417 Q
-422 ILTPNGAAKAHGGD
+422 NFGAAKQSPDAGGEIK
-436 PNTAAGSVATDKSN
+436 PSAAAQAQNSN
-450 GTSSSASKRGGALG
+450 SSAK
-464 NAESAR
+464 
-470 SLAARN
+470 
-476 DAKSGAARQST
+476 
-487 AVVAGAKTAKQDGAS
+487 AS
-502 SAIKTGAQNEIY
+502 AQNEIY

-582 IEQGAPQNGDVPA
+582 IEQDAPQK
-595 QSERD
+595 
-600 QNSARGA
+600 QNSAENSAENSAPSSVDGVAKDA
-607 TATQS
+607 TSSAEKPLENSSGTTSSAQNS
-612 KNFTQGAASESGAD
+612 DSGASK
-626 TMRPAN
+626 TA
-632 STSRSSVNSAA
+632 
-643 QNFTESPTSSS
+643 
-654 VQDNPAA
+654 
-661 TQAGER
+661 
-667 DHRNLTGAQE
+667 
-677 SEQSCAPKINSAANE
+677 
-692 AQAAKLQTDATRNSE
+692 NSE
-707 QQNLE
+707 QNE
-712 KSVADSTTQNS
+712 ISNGGENSEENS
-723 AQRNSTTNSNSQ
+723 APKAAKPQKNG
-735 NSASNSKLQ
+735 AS
-744 NSEISAGDDGG
+744 G
-755 EKDDLLRSTDPQ
+755 EGEKQPPKDDLLRSTDPQ
-767 NYAAKPRDTSRS
+767 NYAAKLRDTSKS

-799 ILISEIN
+799 ILISEMN

>member
-33 DRLSHA
+33 GRLSHA

-61 LCDKGPTGK
+61 LCDEGPTGK
-70 PCEICDNCI
+70 PCEICDNCV

-177 AKSSVVAHLEQ
+177 AKSAVVAHLEQ

-286 KDKFLRRD
+286 KAKFLRRD

-353 RGEASSFAN
+353 QGE
-362 ERFSTEP
+362 
-369 NFSGDGNF
+369 GH
-377 KVGPSFAAG
+377 
-386 SRAGIDSRASAS
+386 ASAS
-398 STPNFIA
+398 APNLNA
-405 QDSAPNF
+405 QSSAPNF
-412 NQGAE
+412 RSNSNQSATFAPNSEPDGAAF
-417 QGTDR
+417 TSSDR
-422 ILTPNGAAKAHGGD
+422 DSATSGVPSFTASAKRPASPAQNFGAAKQSPD
-436 PNTAAGSVATDKSN
+436 
-450 GTSSSASKRGGALG
+450 ASGEIRP
-464 NAESAR
+464 
-470 SLAARN
+470 
-476 DAKSGAARQST
+476 GAAAQ
-487 AVVAGAKTAKQDGAS
+487 AQNS
-502 SAIKTGAQNEIY
+502 SPSAKTGAQNEIY

-582 IEQGAPQNGDVPA
+582 IEQSAPQKQENFAPSGA
-595 QSERD
+595 E
-600 QNSARGA
+600 NSA
-607 TATQS
+607 TSS
-612 KNFTQGAASESGAD
+612 KDSAAKDAASSAEKPLENSSDTTSGA
-626 TMRPAN
+626 
-632 STSRSSVNSAA
+632 
-643 QNFTESPTSSS
+643 
-654 VQDNPAA
+654 
-661 TQAGER
+661 
-667 DHRNLTGAQE
+667 
-677 SEQSCAPKINSAANE
+677 
-692 AQAAKLQTDATRNSE
+692 
-707 QQNLE
+707 
-712 KSVADSTTQNS
+712 
-723 AQRNSTTNSNSQ
+723 
-735 NSASNSKLQ
+735 Q
-744 NSEISAGDDGG
+744 NSETGAINAESSARDEISSSENSG
-755 EKDDLLRSTDPQ
+755 ENSAPKVAKPKENGTSGEGKKQPPKDDLLRSTDPQ
-767 NYAAKPRDTSRS
+767 NYAAKPRDTSKS

-799 ILISEIN
+799 ILISEMN

>member
-33 DRLSHA
+33 GRLSHA

-61 LCDKGPTGK
+61 LCDEGPTGK
-70 PCEICDNCI
+70 PCEICDNCV

-87 DIIEMDAASHRKIDD
+87 DIIEMDAASHRKIDN

-177 AKSSVVAHLEQ
+177 AKSAVVAHLEQ

-353 RGEASSFAN
+353 QGE
-362 ERFSTEP
+362 
-369 NFSGDGNF
+369 GY
-377 KVGPSFAAG
+377 
-386 SRAGIDSRASAS
+386 ASAS
-398 STPNFIA
+398 APNLNA
-405 QDSAPNF
+405 QSSAPNF
-412 NQGAE
+412 RSNSNQSAAFAPNSEPDGATFAPSE
-417 QGTDR
+417 AD
-422 ILTPNGAAKAHGGD
+422 
-436 PNTAAGSVATDKSN
+436 SAT
-450 GTSSSASKRGGALG
+450 
-464 NAESAR
+464 
-470 SLAARN
+470 
-476 DAKSGAARQST
+476 SGVPSFT
-487 AVVAGAKTAKQDGAS
+487 AGAKRPANSAQNFGASAAAKQGLDIGSEIKRGAS
-502 SAIKTGAQNEIY
+502 GVAAQNSSPSAKTGAQNEIY

-582 IEQGAPQNGDVPA
+582 IEQDAPQKQENSA
-595 QSERD
+595 
-600 QNSARGA
+600 QNSAENSA
-607 TATQS
+607 S
-612 KNFTQGAASESGAD
+612 SNVDSAAKGKAKDTTSSAEKPLENSSGTPSGAK
-626 TMRPAN
+626 N
-632 STSRSSVNSAA
+632 SEV
-643 QNFTESPTSSS
+643 
-654 VQDNPAA
+654 
-661 TQAGER
+661 
-667 DHRNLTGAQE
+667 GA
-677 SEQSCAPKINSAANE
+677 SGTA
-692 AQAAKLQTDATRNSE
+692 NSE
-707 QQNLE
+707 QNE
-712 KSVADSTTQNS
+712 ISNGGENSEENS
-723 AQRNSTTNSNSQ
+723 APKAAKPQKNG
-735 NSASNSKLQ
+735 AS
-744 NSEISAGDDGG
+744 SEG
-755 EKDDLLRSTDPQ
+755 EKQPPKDDLLRSTDPQ
-767 NYAAKPRDTSRS
+767 NYAAKPRDTSKS
-779 VRAAKAGLAELANG
+779 VRAAKASLAELANG

-799 ILISEIN
+799 ILISEMN

>member
-33 DRLSHA
+33 GRLSHA

-70 PCEICDNCI
+70 PCEICDNCV

-177 AKSSVVAHLEQ
+177 AKSAVVAHLAQ

-229 GITQRAIAD
+229 GITERAIAD

-353 RGEASSFAN
+353 QGE
-362 ERFSTEP
+362 
-369 NFSGDGNF
+369 GH
-377 KVGPSFAAG
+377 
-386 SRAGIDSRASAS
+386 ASAS
-398 STPNFIA
+398 APNLNA
-405 QDSAPNF
+405 QGSAPNF
-412 NQGAE
+412 RPNSNQSAGFAPNSEPGGATFASSD
-417 QGTDR
+417 QGSATSGVPS
-422 ILTPNGAAKAHGGD
+422 LTTSAKRPASPAQNFGAAKQSPD
-436 PNTAAGSVATDKSN
+436 AGSEIKPSAAAQTKN
-450 GTSSSASKRGGALG
+450 SSPS
-464 NAESAR
+464 
-470 SLAARN
+470 
-476 DAKSGAARQST
+476 
-487 AVVAGAKTAKQDGAS
+487 V
-502 SAIKTGAQNEIY
+502 KTGAQNEIY

-576 ESAKIK
+576 ESAAIK
-582 IEQGAPQNGDVPA
+582 IEQGAPQNGDDPA

-600 QNSARGA
+600 RNSAGGT

-612 KNFTQGAASESGAD
+612 KNSTQGATSESSAN
-626 TMRPAN
+626 TARPRN
-632 STSRSSVNSAA
+632 STSQSPVNSAS

-654 VQDNPAA
+654 MQGNPES
-661 TQAGER
+661 TQTGEQ
-667 DHRNLTGAQE
+667 DHRNLTGVQE
-677 SEQSCAPKINSAANE
+677 SEQSCAPQINSAANE
-692 AQAAKLQTDATRNSE
+692 AQAAKLQTDAARNSE
-707 QQNLE
+707 QQNS
-712 KSVADSTTQNS
+712 KNSTTQNS
-723 AQRNSTTNSNSQ
+723 AQRNSATNSNSQ

-744 NSEISAGDDGG
+744 NSEISSGDDGG

-767 NYAAKPRDTSRS
+767 NYAAKPRDTSKS

-799 ILISEIN
+799 ILISEMN

>member
-33 DRLSHA
+33 GRLSHA

-70 PCEICDNCI
+70 PCEICDNCV

-177 AKSSVVAHLEQ
+177 AKSAVVAHLEQ

-229 GITQRAIAD
+229 GITQHAIAD

-353 RGEASSFAN
+353 QGE
-362 ERFSTEP
+362 
-369 NFSGDGNF
+369 GY
-377 KVGPSFAAG
+377 PS
-386 SRAGIDSRASAS
+386 ASA
-398 STPNFIA
+398 PNLNV
-405 QDSAPNF
+405 QNSAPNF
-412 NQGAE
+412 RSNSKQSANFAPNSEPDGAAFAPSD
-417 QGTDR
+417 QSSATSGVPSFTASAKR
-422 ILTPNGAAKAHGGD
+422 PASPAQNFGAAKQSPDAGGEIK
-436 PNTAAGSVATDKSN
+436 PSAAAQTKNSSPSV
-450 GTSSSASKRGGALG
+450 
-464 NAESAR
+464 
-470 SLAARN
+470 
-476 DAKSGAARQST
+476 
-487 AVVAGAKTAKQDGAS
+487 
-502 SAIKTGAQNEIY
+502 KTGAQNEIY

-535 VEFLKFERGTLY
+535 VEFLKLERGTLY

-576 ESAKIK
+576 EGAKIK
-582 IEQGAPQNGDVPA
+582 IEQGAPQKQENSA
-595 QSERD
+595 
-600 QNSARGA
+600 QNSAENSASSNVDSTANGKAKDGA
-607 TATQS
+607 GSTA
-612 KNFTQGAASESGAD
+612 KPLEN
-626 TMRPAN
+626 
-632 STSRSSVNSAA
+632 SSV
-643 QNFTESPTSSS
+643 TTS
-654 VQDNPAA
+654 
-661 TQAGER
+661 G
-667 DHRNLTGAQE
+667 
-677 SEQSCAPKINSAANE
+677 
-692 AQAAKLQTDATRNSE
+692 
-707 QQNLE
+707 
-712 KSVADSTTQNS
+712 TQNS
-723 AQRNSTTNSNSQ
+723 ETGAINAESSARDEISSSENSEK
-735 NSASNSKLQ
+735 NSAPKVAKPKENGTS
-744 NSEISAGDDGG
+744 G
-755 EKDDLLRSTDPQ
+755 EGKKQPPKDDLLRSTDPQ
-767 NYAAKPRDTSRS
+767 NYAVKPRDTSKS
-779 VRAAKAGLAELANG
+779 VHAAKAGLAELANG

>member
-33 DRLSHA
+33 GRLSHA

-70 PCEICDNCI
+70 PCEICDNCV

-177 AKSSVVAHLEQ
+177 AKSAVVAHLAQ

-229 GITQRAIAD
+229 GITERAIAD

-249 EILDVVLRQDRA
+249 EILDVVLRQDHA

-353 RGEASSFAN
+353 QGE
-362 ERFSTEP
+362 
-369 NFSGDGNF
+369 GH
-377 KVGPSFAAG
+377 
-386 SRAGIDSRASAS
+386 ASAS
-398 STPNFIA
+398 APNLNA
-405 QDSAPNF
+405 QGSAPNF
-412 NQGAE
+412 RPNSNQSAGFAPNSEPGGATFASSD
-417 QGTDR
+417 QGSATSGVPS
-422 ILTPNGAAKAHGGD
+422 LTTSAKRPASPAQNFGAAKQSPD
-436 PNTAAGSVATDKSN
+436 AGSEIKPSAAAQTKN
-450 GTSSSASKRGGALG
+450 SSPS
-464 NAESAR
+464 
-470 SLAARN
+470 
-476 DAKSGAARQST
+476 
-487 AVVAGAKTAKQDGAS
+487 V
-502 SAIKTGAQNEIY
+502 KTGAQNEIY

-576 ESAKIK
+576 ESAAIK
-582 IEQGAPQNGDVPA
+582 IEQGAPQNGDDPA

-600 QNSARGA
+600 RNSAGGT

-612 KNFTQGAASESGAD
+612 KNSTQGATSESSAN
-626 TMRPAN
+626 TARPRN
-632 STSRSSVNSAA
+632 STSQSPVNSAS

-654 VQDNPAA
+654 MQGNPES
-661 TQAGER
+661 TQTGEQ
-667 DHRNLTGAQE
+667 DHRNLTGVQE
-677 SEQSCAPKINSAANE
+677 SEQSCAPQINSAANE
-692 AQAAKLQTDATRNSE
+692 AQAAKLQTDAARNSE
-707 QQNLE
+707 QQNS
-712 KSVADSTTQNS
+712 KNSTTQNS
-723 AQRNSTTNSNSQ
+723 AQRNSATNSNSQ

-744 NSEISAGDDGG
+744 NSEISSGDDGG

-767 NYAAKPRDTSRS
+767 NYAAKPRDTSKS

-799 ILISEIN
+799 ILISEMN

>member
-33 DRLSHA
+33 GRLSHA

-70 PCEICDNCI
+70 PCEICDNCV

-177 AKSSVVAHLEQ
+177 AKSAVVAHLAQ
-188 ILKTENIAYEEGAL
+188 ILKTESIAYEEGAL

-353 RGEASSFAN
+353 QGE
-362 ERFSTEP
+362 
-369 NFSGDGNF
+369 GY
-377 KVGPSFAAG
+377 
-386 SRAGIDSRASAS
+386 ASAS
-398 STPNFIA
+398 APNLNA
-405 QDSAPNF
+405 QSSAPNF
-412 NQGAE
+412 RSNLNQSASFAPNSE
-417 QGTDR
+417 
-422 ILTPNGAAKAHGGD
+422 PNGAAFASSDRGSATSGV
-436 PNTAAGSVATDKSN
+436 PIFTASAKRPANSAQNFGASAAAKQSPDASDKI
-450 GTSSSASKRGGALG
+450 KP
-464 NAESAR
+464 
-470 SLAARN
+470 
-476 DAKSGAARQST
+476 GAAAQAQNSN
-487 AVVAGAKTAKQDGAS
+487 S
-502 SAIKTGAQNEIY
+502 SVKTGAQNEIY

-576 ESAKIK
+576 EGAKIK
-582 IEQGAPQNGDVPA
+582 IEQGAPQNDDDPA

-612 KNFTQGAASESGAD
+612 KNFTQGAAFESGAD

-632 STSRSSVNSAA
+632 STSQSPANSAT

-654 VQDNPAA
+654 VQDNPES
-661 TQAGER
+661 TQAG
-667 DHRNLTGAQE
+667 
-677 SEQSCAPKINSAANE
+677 EQSCAPQINSAANE
-692 AQAAKLQTDATRNSE
+692 AQAAKLQTDAARNSE

-712 KSVADSTTQNS
+712 KSVADSTAQNS
-723 AQRNSTTNSNSQ
+723 AQRNSATNSNSQ

-744 NSEISAGDDGG
+744 NSEISSGDDDG

-767 NYAAKPRDTSRS
+767 NYAAKPRDTSKS

-799 ILISEIN
+799 ILISEMN

>member
-33 DRLSHA
+33 GRLSHA

-70 PCEICDNCI
+70 PCEICDNCV

-177 AKSSVVAHLEQ
+177 AKSAVVAHLEQ

-353 RGEASSFAN
+353 QGE
-362 ERFSTEP
+362 
-369 NFSGDGNF
+369 GY
-377 KVGPSFAAG
+377 
-386 SRAGIDSRASAS
+386 ASAS
-398 STPNFIA
+398 APNLNA
-405 QDSAPNF
+405 QSSAPNF
-412 NQGAE
+412 RSNSNQSATFAPNGEPDGAAFAPS
-417 QGTDR
+417 DR
-422 ILTPNGAAKAHGGD
+422 DDATSGVPSFTASAKRPASSAQNSGAAKQSPDASSEIKPG
-436 PNTAAGSVATDKSN
+436 AVAQAQN
-450 GTSSSASKRGGALG
+450 SSSS
-464 NAESAR
+464 
-470 SLAARN
+470 
-476 DAKSGAARQST
+476 
-487 AVVAGAKTAKQDGAS
+487 V
-502 SAIKTGAQNEIY
+502 KTGAQNEIY

-576 ESAKIK
+576 ESAAIK
-582 IEQGAPQNGDVPA
+582 IEQSAPHKQENFAPSGAENSAPSSKDSAEKGKAKSATSSATKPLENSSGTTSGA
-595 QSERD
+595 
-600 QNSARGA
+600 QNSDLGA
-607 TATQS
+607 SRTA
-612 KNFTQGAASESGAD
+612 
-626 TMRPAN
+626 
-632 STSRSSVNSAA
+632 
-643 QNFTESPTSSS
+643 
-654 VQDNPAA
+654 
-661 TQAGER
+661 
-667 DHRNLTGAQE
+667 
-677 SEQSCAPKINSAANE
+677 
-692 AQAAKLQTDATRNSE
+692 NSE
-707 QQNLE
+707 Q
-712 KSVADSTTQNS
+712 D
-723 AQRNSTTNSNSQ
+723 
-735 NSASNSKLQ
+735 
-744 NSEISAGDDGG
+744 EISNDSENYEENFVPKAAKPKKNGASG
-755 EKDDLLRSTDPQ
+755 EGEKQPPKDDLLRSTDPQ
-767 NYAAKPRDTSRS
+767 NYAAKPRDTSKS

-799 ILISEIN
+799 ILISEMN

>member
-33 DRLSHA
+33 GRLSHA

-70 PCEICDNCI
+70 PCEICDNCV

-177 AKSSVVAHLEQ
+177 AKSAVVVHLAQ

-353 RGEASSFAN
+353 QGE
-362 ERFSTEP
+362 
-369 NFSGDGNF
+369 GY
-377 KVGPSFAAG
+377 
-386 SRAGIDSRASAS
+386 ASAS
-398 STPNFIA
+398 APNLNA
-405 QDSAPNF
+405 QSSAPNF
-412 NQGAE
+412 RSNLNQSASFAPNSE
-417 QGTDR
+417 
-422 ILTPNGAAKAHGGD
+422 PNGAAFASSDRGSATSGV
-436 PNTAAGSVATDKSN
+436 PIFTASAKRPANSAQNFGASAAAKQSPDASDKI
-450 GTSSSASKRGGALG
+450 KP
-464 NAESAR
+464 
-470 SLAARN
+470 
-476 DAKSGAARQST
+476 GAAAQAQNSN
-487 AVVAGAKTAKQDGAS
+487 S
-502 SAIKTGAQNEIY
+502 SVKTGAQNEIY

-576 ESAKIK
+576 EGAKIK
-582 IEQGAPQNGDVPA
+582 IEQGAPQNDDDPA

-612 KNFTQGAASESGAD
+612 KNFTQGAAFESGAD

-632 STSRSSVNSAA
+632 STSQSPANSAT

-654 VQDNPAA
+654 VQDNPES
-661 TQAGER
+661 TQAG
-667 DHRNLTGAQE
+667 
-677 SEQSCAPKINSAANE
+677 EQSCAPQINSAANE
-692 AQAAKLQTDATRNSE
+692 AQAAKLQTDAARNSE

-712 KSVADSTTQNS
+712 KSVADSTAQNS
-723 AQRNSTTNSNSQ
+723 AQRNSATNSNSQ

-744 NSEISAGDDGG
+744 NSEISSGDDDG

-767 NYAAKPRDTSRS
+767 NYAAKPRDTSKS

>member
-33 DRLSHA
+33 GRLSHA

-70 PCEICDNCI
+70 PCEVCDNCV

-177 AKSSVVAHLEQ
+177 AKSAVVAHLEQ

-249 EILDVVLRQDRA
+249 EILDIVLRQDRA

-353 RGEASSFAN
+353 QGESY
-362 ERFSTEP
+362 
-369 NFSGDGNF
+369 
-377 KVGPSFAAG
+377 
-386 SRAGIDSRASAS
+386 ASAS
-398 STPNFIA
+398 APNLNA
-405 QDSAPNF
+405 QSSAPNF
-412 NQGAE
+412 RSNSNQSASFAPNSE
-417 QGTDR
+417 
-422 ILTPNGAAKAHGGD
+422 PNGAAFVPSEQGSAASGV
-436 PNTAAGSVATDKSN
+436 PSFTA
-450 GTSSSASKRGGALG
+450 SAKRP
-464 NAESAR
+464 
-470 SLAARN
+470 
-476 DAKSGAARQST
+476 
-487 AVVAGAKTAKQDGAS
+487 AS
-502 SAIKTGAQNEIY
+502 SAQNSGAGGAAKQNPDASDKIKPGAAAQAQNSNSSVKTGAQNKIY

-535 VEFLKFERGTLY
+535 VEFLKLERGTLY

-576 ESAKIK
+576 ESASIK
-582 IEQGAPQNGDVPA
+582 IEQGAPQNGDDPA

-600 QNSARGA
+600 RNSAGGT

-612 KNFTQGAASESGAD
+612 KNSTQGATSESSAN
-626 TMRPAN
+626 TARPRN
-632 STSRSSVNSAA
+632 STSQSPVNSAS

-654 VQDNPAA
+654 MQENPES
-661 TQAGER
+661 TQTGEQ
-667 DHRNLTGAQE
+667 DHRNLTGVQE
-677 SEQSCAPKINSAANE
+677 SEQSCAPQINSAANE
-692 AQAAKLQTDATRNSE
+692 TQAAKLQTDAGKNSE
-707 QQNLE
+707 QQNS
-712 KSVADSTTQNS
+712 KNSTTQNS
-723 AQRNSTTNSNSQ
+723 AQRNSAT
-735 NSASNSKLQ
+735 NSKLQ
-744 NSEISAGDDGG
+744 NSEISSGDNGG

-767 NYAAKPRDTSRS
+767 NYAAKPRDTSKS

-799 ILISEIN
+799 ILISEMN

>member
-14 EQLIGQDAVA
+14 EQLIGQDAIA
-24 KSLAHALDS
+24 TSLAHALDS
-33 DRLSHA
+33 GRLSHA

-70 PCEICDNCI
+70 PCEVCNNCV

-177 AKSSVVAHLEQ
+177 AKSAVVAHLEQ

-353 RGEASSFAN
+353 QGE
-362 ERFSTEP
+362 
-369 NFSGDGNF
+369 GY
-377 KVGPSFAAG
+377 
-386 SRAGIDSRASAS
+386 ASAS
-398 STPNFIA
+398 APNLNA
-405 QDSAPNF
+405 QSSAPNF
-412 NQGAE
+412 RSNSNQSASFAPNNEPGGAAFAPSD
-417 QGTDR
+417 QSSATSGAPSFTASAKR
-422 ILTPNGAAKAHGGD
+422 PASSAQNSGAGGAAKQSLDAGGEIK
-436 PNTAAGSVATDKSN
+436 P
-450 GTSSSASKRGGALG
+450 
-464 NAESAR
+464 
-470 SLAARN
+470 
-476 DAKSGAARQST
+476 GAAAQAQNSN
-487 AVVAGAKTAKQDGAS
+487 S
-502 SAIKTGAQNEIY
+502 SVKTGAQNEIY

-535 VEFLKFERGTLY
+535 VEFLKLERGTLY
-547 LLSRA
+547 LLSHA

-576 ESAKIK
+576 ESAAIK
-582 IEQGAPQNGDVPA
+582 IEQGTPQNGDDPT

-600 QNSARGA
+600 RNSARDV

-626 TMRPAN
+626 TARPRNSTSQSPAN
-632 STSRSSVNSAA
+632 SAS

-654 VQDNPAA
+654 MQDNPES
-661 TQAGER
+661 TQAGV
-667 DHRNLTGAQE
+667 QE
-677 SEQSCAPKINSAANE
+677 SEQSCAPQINSAANE
-692 AQAAKLQTDATRNSE
+692 AQAAKLQTDAVRNSK
-707 QQNLE
+707 QQNL
-712 KSVADSTTQNS
+712 KNSTMQNS
-723 AQRNSTTNSNSQ
+723 AQRNSATNSNSQ

-744 NSEISAGDDGG
+744 NSEISSGDDGG

-767 NYAAKPRDTSRS
+767 NYDAKPRDASKS
-779 VRAAKAGLAELANG
+779 VRATKAGLAELANG

>member
-14 EQLIGQDAVA
+14 DQLIGQDAVA

-33 DRLSHA
+33 GRLSHA

-70 PCEICDNCI
+70 PCEICDNCV

-113 PASARFKIFIIDEV
+113 PASARF
-127 HMLTKEASNALLK
+127 MLTKEASNALLK

-177 AKSSVVAHLEQ
+177 AKSAVVAHLEQ

-249 EILDVVLRQDRA
+249 EILDIVLRQDRA

-353 RGEASSFAN
+353 QGEGYAF
-362 ERFSTEP
+362 
-369 NFSGDGNF
+369 
-377 KVGPSFAAG
+377 
-386 SRAGIDSRASAS
+386 ASA
-398 STPNFIA
+398 PNLNA
-405 QDSAPNF
+405 QSSAPNF
-412 NQGAE
+412 RSNSNQSASFAPNSEPDSTAFVPSDRGSATSGVPSFTASAKRPASSAQNSGA
-417 QGTDR
+417 G
-422 ILTPNGAAKAHGGD
+422 GAAKQSPDAGGEIK
-436 PNTAAGSVATDKSN
+436 P
-450 GTSSSASKRGGALG
+450 
-464 NAESAR
+464 
-470 SLAARN
+470 
-476 DAKSGAARQST
+476 GAAAQAQNSN
-487 AVVAGAKTAKQDGAS
+487 S
-502 SAIKTGAQNEIY
+502 FIKTGAQNEIY

-535 VEFLKFERGTLY
+535 VEFLNLERGTLY
-547 LLSRA
+547 LLSHA

-576 ESAKIK
+576 ESAAIK
-582 IEQGAPQNGDVPA
+582 IEQGTPQNGDDPT

-600 QNSARGA
+600 RNSARDV

-626 TMRPAN
+626 TARPRNSTSQSPAN
-632 STSRSSVNSAA
+632 SAS

-654 VQDNPAA
+654 MQDNPES
-661 TQAGER
+661 TQAGV
-667 DHRNLTGAQE
+667 QE
-677 SEQSCAPKINSAANE
+677 SEQSCAPQINSAANE
-692 AQAAKLQTDATRNSE
+692 AQAAKLQTDAVRNSK
-707 QQNLE
+707 QQNL
-712 KSVADSTTQNS
+712 KNSTMQNS
-723 AQRNSTTNSNSQ
+723 AQRNSATNSNSQ

-744 NSEISAGDDGG
+744 NSEISSGDDGG

-767 NYAAKPRDTSRS
+767 NYAAKPRDASKS
-779 VRAAKAGLAELANG
+779 VRATKAGLAELANG

>member
-33 DRLSHA
+33 GRLSHA

-70 PCEICDNCI
+70 PCEICDNCV

-87 DIIEMDAASHRKIDD
+87 DIIEMDAASHRKIDDIRDEMDAASHRKIDD

-177 AKSSVVAHLEQ
+177 AKSAVVAHLAQ

-249 EILDVVLRQDRA
+249 LDQAIIFSREGITQRAIADMLGLLDPAKIGEILDIVLRQDRA

-353 RGEASSFAN
+353 QGE
-362 ERFSTEP
+362 
-369 NFSGDGNF
+369 GY
-377 KVGPSFAAG
+377 
-386 SRAGIDSRASAS
+386 ASAS
-398 STPNFIA
+398 APNLNA
-405 QDSAPNF
+405 QSSAPNF
-412 NQGAE
+412 RSNSNQSAAFAPNSEPGGAAFAPSE
-417 QGTDR
+417 ADSATSGAPSFTTSAKRPASPAQ
-422 ILTPNGAAKAHGGD
+422 NFGAAKQSPDASGEIK
-436 PNTAAGSVATDKSN
+436 PSAAAQTKNSSPSV
-450 GTSSSASKRGGALG
+450 
-464 NAESAR
+464 
-470 SLAARN
+470 
-476 DAKSGAARQST
+476 
-487 AVVAGAKTAKQDGAS
+487 
-502 SAIKTGAQNEIY
+502 KTGAQNEIY

-576 ESAKIK
+576 ESAAIK
-582 IEQGAPQNGDVPA
+582 IEQSAPQKQENSA
-595 QSERD
+595 
-600 QNSARGA
+600 QNSAENSASSNVDSTANDKAKDGTGSA
-607 TATQS
+607 TKPLENS
-612 KNFTQGAASESGAD
+612 SGAQ
-626 TMRPAN
+626 N
-632 STSRSSVNSAA
+632 SDS
-643 QNFTESPTSSS
+643 
-654 VQDNPAA
+654 
-661 TQAGER
+661 
-667 DHRNLTGAQE
+667 GA
-677 SEQSCAPKINSAANE
+677 SKTA
-692 AQAAKLQTDATRNSE
+692 NSE
-707 QQNLE
+707 QNE
-712 KSVADSTTQNS
+712 ISSGGENSEENS
-723 AQRNSTTNSNSQ
+723 APKAAKPQKNG
-735 NSASNSKLQ
+735 AS
-744 NSEISAGDDGG
+744 G
-755 EKDDLLRSTDPQ
+755 EGEKQPPKDDLLRSTDPQ
-767 NYAAKPRDTSRS
+767 NYAAKPRDTSKS

-799 ILISEIN
+799 ILISEMN

>member
-33 DRLSHA
+33 GRLSHA

-70 PCEICDNCI
+70 PCEICDNCV

-140 TLEEPPSYVKFILAT
+140 TLEEPPAYVKFILAT

-177 AKSSVVAHLEQ
+177 AKSAVVAHLAQ

-249 EILDVVLRQDRA
+249 EILDIVLRQDRA

-353 RGEASSFAN
+353 QGEGYA
-362 ERFSTEP
+362 
-369 NFSGDGNF
+369 
-377 KVGPSFAAG
+377 
-386 SRAGIDSRASAS
+386 
-398 STPNFIA
+398 STPNLNA
-405 QDSAPNF
+405 QSSAPNF
-412 NQGAE
+412 RSNLNQSAAFA
-417 QGTDR
+417 
-422 ILTPNGAAKAHGGD
+422 PNSE
-436 PNTAAGSVATDKSN
+436 P
-450 GTSSSASKRGGALG
+450 
-464 NAESAR
+464 
-470 SLAARN
+470 
-476 DAKSGAARQST
+476 SGAAFAPSDQGSATSGVPSFT
-487 AVVAGAKTAKQDGAS
+487 ASAKRPAS
-502 SAIKTGAQNEIY
+502 SAQNSGASGAVKQNLDAGGEIKPGAAAQAQNSNSSIKTGAQNEIY

-535 VEFLKFERGTLY
+535 IEFLKFERGTLY

-576 ESAKIK
+576 ESAAIK
-582 IEQGAPQNGDVPA
+582 IEQGVPQNGDDPA
-595 QSERD
+595 QSKRD
-600 QNSARGA
+600 RNSASGA

-612 KNFTQGAASESGAD
+612 KNSTQGAAFESGAD

-632 STSRSSVNSAA
+632 STSQSPANPTA

-654 VQDNPAA
+654 MQENPAA
-661 TQAGER
+661 TQAGV
-667 DHRNLTGAQE
+667 QE
-677 SEQSCAPKINSAANE
+677 SEQSCAPQINSAADE
-692 AQAAKLQTDATRNSE
+692 AQAAKLQTDAVRNSE
-707 QQNLE
+707 QQNS
-712 KSVADSTTQNS
+712 KNSATQNS
-723 AQRNSTTNSNSQ
+723 EQQNSATNSNSQ

-767 NYAAKPRDTSRS
+767 NYAAKPRDTSKS